1 MLVVCYCIVGA
12 VCISFFNT
20 ADLACC
26 SVFVFCD
33 QIFCLRCIRYVYI
46 DIFVFFDDFRCFVTC
61 EINCDR
67 GCCCDLICF
76 TVVCDRCCT
85 FGCHRLECRI
95 FLIICNVRIIFY
107 RNHQIAVLFCDRI
120 FRYADLACYMCVSG
134 RITDTDDVIAVL
146 HHVCCLVC
154 IVRSHLCCIVC
165 DRQYLR
171 FTRCQLV
178 CLCISCQFLIRFVQ
192 IAFRG

>member
-1 MLVVCYCIVGA
+1 MLVVSYCIIRTVF
-12 VCISFFNT
+12 ISFFNT

-26 SVFVFCD
+26 SVFVFCF
-33 QIFCLRCIRYVYI
+33 QILCLCCIGYIYI
-46 DIFVFFDDFRCFVTC
+46 DIFVFFDDFRCFVAC

-67 GCCCDLICF
+67 RCCCDLICF
-76 TVVCDRCCT
+76 TIVCNGNST

-95 FLIICNVRIIFY
+95 FLIICNVWILSY
-107 RNHQIAVLFCDRI
+107 RNHQVAVLFCDRI
-120 FRYADLACYMCVSG
+120 FCHADLACYVCISG
-134 RITDTDDVIAVL
+134 RITDTDDVIAVF

-154 IVRSHLCCIVC
+154 IIRSHLCCIVC

-171 FTRCQLV
+171 FSRCQLI
-178 CLCISCQFLIRFVQ
+178 CLCIACQFLIRFIQ

>member
-95 FLIICNVRIIFY
+95 FLIICNIWILSY
-107 RNHQIAVLFCDRI
+107 RNHQVAVLFCDRI
-120 FRYADLACYMCVSG
+120 FCHADLACYVCISG
-134 RITDTDDVIAVL
+134 RITDTDNVIAIF
-146 HHVCCLVC
+146 HHVSCFVG
-154 IVRSHLCCIVC
+154 IVRSHFFRIKT
-165 DRQYLR
+165 DRKDLR
-171 FTRCQLV
+171 LARCQFV
-178 CLCISCQFLIRFVQ
+178 CLGVAGQFLIWLVQ
-192 IAFRG
+192 FTVRS